1 MILRSY
7 YLIARTLDA
16 VTVAAVRA
24 LAAVDRARR
33 GGRR

>member
-1 MILRSY
+1 MIHAY
-7 YLIARTLDA
+7 YLLARTLDA
-16 VTVAAVRA
+16 ATVAGLRL